1 VGRRSFSFLV
11 LALTLVLGFAVAG
24 CGGGGKKSSSGTTA
38 AAATTEA
45 ATTEAAT
52 TEAATTAAATTT
64 KPPNV
69 TTFATSGN
77 CREFANFASNVGKAV
92 SGTGVPD
99 LQSVAKAIDR
109 LADKA
114 PSDIRS
120 DFKVLADAYDKIAAA
135 LKGVNLQSG
144 KAPSADAIAKLQKLQ
159 TEINQQK
166 LTTASQHIEAW
177 VQKNCKK

>member
-1 VGRRSFSFLV
+1 V
-11 LALTLVLGFAVAG
+11 LTLALGFAVAG
-24 CGGGGKKSSSGTTA
+24 CGGGGKKSSSGITA

-45 ATTEAAT
+45 ATTTTKAAT
-52 TEAATTAAATTT
+52 TEAEATTTTAAATTT
-64 KPPNV
+64 KPPSL

-77 CREFANFASNVGKAV
+77 CREFTKFAANVSQAF
-92 SGTGVPD
+92 SGTGKTD
-99 LQSVAKAIDR
+99 LEQVAKAIDQ

-120 DFKVLADAYDKIAAA
+120 DFKVLADAYDKIARA

-159 TEINQQK
+159 NEIDQQK
-166 LTTASQHIEAW
+166 LATASQHIEAW
-177 VQKNCKK
+177 VQKNCHK

>member
-1 VGRRSFSFLV
+1 VGRKSLSLV
-11 LALTLVLGFAVAG
+11 VLVLTLVLGFAVAG

-45 ATTEAAT
+45 ATTT
-52 TEAATTAAATTT
+52 TEAATTVAAATTT
-64 KPPNV
+64 KPPSL

-77 CREFANFASNVGKAV
+77 CREFANFASNVSQAL
-92 SGTGVPD
+92 SGTGKTD
-99 LQSVAKAIDR
+99 LDKVAKAIDT

-120 DFKVLADAYDKIAAA
+120 DFRVLADAYDKIAQA

-144 KAPSADAIAKLQKLQ
+144 KAPSADVIAKLQKLQ
-159 TEINQQK
+159 GQINQQK

-177 VQKNCKK
+177 VQKNCRK